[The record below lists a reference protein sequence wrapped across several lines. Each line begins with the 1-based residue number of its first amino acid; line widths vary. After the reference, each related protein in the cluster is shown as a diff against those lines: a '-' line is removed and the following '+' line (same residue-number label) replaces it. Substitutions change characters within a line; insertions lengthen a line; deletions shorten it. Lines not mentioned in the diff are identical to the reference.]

1 MSNASSHTF
10 SAKTP
15 EEIAMPFDDRDF
27 ATQSERTGQEPA
39 ESCSHDSSP
48 RPHRRRYGS
57 GRFPG
62 QHLPRQRPDRDE
74 EGLEPDPHAH
84 RAREVGEQAQW
95 SYRLPGRGHER
106 RFTGEVRYIGGREGG
121 RRRAELAAVLDKLL
135 RWAASEQ
142 QADQAQCRN
151 DRDAA

>member
-1 MSNASSHTF
+1 MSNASSRTF

-15 EEIAMPFDDRDF
+15 EDIAMPIDDRDF

-39 ESCSHDSSP
+39 ESRSHDSSP
-48 RPHRRRYGS
+48 CPSRRRYGS

-62 QHLPRQRPDRDE
+62 QHLSRQRPARDE
-74 EGLEPDPHAH
+74 EGLEPDSPAH

-95 SYRLPGRGHER
+95 SFRQRGRGHER
-106 RFTGEVRYIGGREGG
+106 RFTGEVRYIGGREGE
-121 RRRAELAAVLDKLL
+121 RRRAELASVLDKLL

-142 QADQAQCRN
+142 QADQAQSRN